1 MGISGSRQIHDTMG
15 LGLFFLLMIIF
26 HFKNFMF
33 HFLTNITKKRILGPV
48 LCFQAHIFPLAAC
61 GLASLDSHAS
71 VVVGV
76 HIQNQYQNDIILSS
90 T

>member
-1 MGISGSRQIHDTMG
+1 
-15 LGLFFLLMIIF
+15 
-26 HFKNFMF
+26 
-33 HFLTNITKKRILGPV
+33 LTNITKKRILGPV